1 MTKQYIDNL
10 TDEGFVIVQQ
20 SPTFVVDLN
29 YNSIT
34 KNWLLKQTKE
44 GYVPIRR
51 LESWEIMQAEDQ
63 RDLGIILNGDIL
75 KHS

>member
-1 MTKQYIDNL
+1 MISDFNNITKEGYI
-10 TDEGFVIVQQ
+10 IVQRN
-20 SPTFVVDLN
+20 PTFVVDLN
-29 YNSIT
+29 YDSNT
-34 KNWLLKQTKE
+34 KNWLLKEINNQFF
-44 GYVPIRR
+44 PIRR